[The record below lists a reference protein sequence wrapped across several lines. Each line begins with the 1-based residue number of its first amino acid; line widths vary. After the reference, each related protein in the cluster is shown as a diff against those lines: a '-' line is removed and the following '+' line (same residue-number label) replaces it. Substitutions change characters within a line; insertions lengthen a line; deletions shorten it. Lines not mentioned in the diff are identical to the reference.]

1 MPAATAFVKVTVMRT
16 IAFVLVMLGCCAAN
30 AEPRSE
36 PSKLNG
42 AAPSGGSHA
51 RHKHSTR
58 QHVGKASVYSR
69 KFDGRTTADGSQF
82 NAESNSAASKTL
94 PLGTTARVKNLKN
107 GKSTVVKIKDRGPY
121 VKGRIVDV
129 SPKVARDLGMDEKHG
144 VAPVE
149 VTALHIPG
157 KDSPERDADT
167 TASASKPGD

>member
-1 MPAATAFVKVTVMRT
+1 MPAATSFVKVTIMRT
-16 IAFVLVMLGCCAAN
+16 IALVLVMLVCCAAY
-30 AEPRSE
+30 AQPRSE
-36 PSKLNG
+36 SSKAS
-42 AAPSGGSHA
+42 AAASGGSHA

-121 VKGRIVDV
+121 VKGRVVDV
-129 SPKVARDLGMDEKHG
+129 SPKTARDLGMDEKHG

-149 VTALHIPG
+149 VTALHVPG
-157 KDSPERDADT
+157 KDNAERDADK
-167 TASASKPGD
+167 TASTSKRGD